1 MSSNDLKI
9 AVLRGGIS
17 AEREVSLVSGANIAA
32 AIADAGIEVIEAD
45 ITPDDLSILDDN
57 SIDVF
62 FLGLHGTFGEDGQ
75 IQKIMEDRSLVFT
88 GSGST
93 ASKAAFDKHK
103 SQQIF
108 DDAGVTVPWHV
119 CIGDDTKADSL
130 ADTLA
135 KVGEKFVVKPIT
147 QGSSVG
153 VEIITGPENAA
164 AAAIKCFAEYGDCMV
179 EEFID
184 GREITVGIVNGKT
197 LPIIE
202 IITKTPF
209 YDYHA
214 KYVDDAT
221 DYLFDTVTD
230 KKLIEK
236 INDAAL
242 TCFNALGCRHL
253 SRVDL
258 IIGEDATPYVLEIN
272 TLPGFTSHS
281 LLPMAARKAGIETP
295 ELCKQIIDAALKDN
309 HTEPRT

>member
-1 MSSNDLKI
+1 MLSNDLKI

-17 AEREVSLVSGANIAA
+17 AEREVSLVSGANIAG
-32 AIADAGIEVIEAD
+32 AIAAAGLDVIQSD
-45 ITPDDLSILDDN
+45 ITPDDLSILDDG

-75 IQKIMEDRSLVFT
+75 VQKIMEDRGLVFT
-88 GSGST
+88 GSGSV

-103 SQQIF
+103 SQQVF
-108 DDAGVTVPWHV
+108 CDAGVTVPWHV
-119 CIGDDTKADSL
+119 CITDDAKSESL
-130 ADTLA
+130 VDTLA

-153 VEIITGPENAA
+153 VEIITGPEKAA
-164 AAAIKCFAEYGDCMV
+164 SAAIKCFGEHGDCMV
-179 EEFID
+179 EQFID

-202 IITKTPF
+202 IRTKTQF

-236 INDAAL
+236 INDIAL

-258 IIGEDATPYVLEIN
+258 ILADDGTPYVLEIN

-281 LLPMAARKAGIETP
+281 LLPMAARKAGIETG
-295 ELCKQIIDAALKDN
+295 ELCKQIIQAALHDGDS
-309 HTEPRT
+309 EPSV